1 MIETCLLYIECRSC
15 VFMTAFESEAVDGNC
30 ETLTLLA
37 SMAAH
42 IGYSMQLNA
51 ADEYQ
56 KKPSLLQWRRT
67 PATVRR

>member
-1 MIETCLLYIECRSC
+1 
-15 VFMTAFESEAVDGNC
+15 MTAFESEAVDGNC